1 MPRWDGRRQYVGY
14 WLLLFHCAVPFL
26 FLISSTM
33 KSKTKL
39 LGTIAAGLVVMR
51 LVDLYWITAPAFTKV
66 DGFHSSGI
74 TLHWLD
80 LAIPIGIGGI
90 VIALFFAQL
99 KQRTLIAHNDPRFA
113 DLYSGE
119 SNHG

>member
-1 MPRWDGRRQYVGY
+1 
-14 WLLLFHCAVPFL
+14 
-26 FLISSTM
+26 M

-39 LGTIAAGLVVMR
+39 LGTIAAGLVFMR

-66 DGFHSSGI
+66 HAEHGPSFHSTGI
-74 TLHWLD
+74 RLHWLD

-99 KQRTLIAHNDPRFA
+99 KKRSLIPQNDPRFA
-113 DLYSGE
+113 DLYRGE